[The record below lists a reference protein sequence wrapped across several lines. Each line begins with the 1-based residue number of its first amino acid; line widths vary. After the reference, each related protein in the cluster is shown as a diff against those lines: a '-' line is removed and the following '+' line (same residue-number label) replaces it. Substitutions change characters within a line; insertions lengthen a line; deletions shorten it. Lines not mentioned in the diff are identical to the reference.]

1 MIAWLGKILLA
12 FNNITETAYDF
23 KTGLEICCLNKYLR
37 VHWNLINVLMWSERH
52 LKNWLAKSSWQV
64 WPVALSIF
72 LLAMHVPENT
82 HFRGEIITVWLVSDC
97 FRFSSYT
104 ILQILLHL
112 RIPFSQTGD
121 QPYINTSPWLL
132 HASICNS
139 KSDAMAHCVSA
150 ADCVKPEWTFQ
161 SKLNL
166 SACAM

>member
-82 HFRGEIITVWLVSDC
+82 HFRGEIITVWLSPSVLDSVAIPSYKFYCILESRSAKLETSHTLILHHDYFMLQSATVKVMQWPIAFLQQIVSSLNEL
-97 FRFSSYT
+97 F
-104 ILQILLHL
+104 
-112 RIPFSQTGD
+112 
-121 QPYINTSPWLL
+121 
-132 HASICNS
+132 
-139 KSDAMAHCVSA
+139 KVS
-150 ADCVKPEWTFQ
+150 
-161 SKLNL
+161 
-166 SACAM
+166 